1 MAKPIKVVPILTGK
15 AAERFDSTAEK
26 TKAKKGSINFSKE
39 IETAKKILAK
49 AKL

>member
-1 MAKPIKVVPILTGK
+1 MATPIKVVPILTGD
-15 AAERFDSTAEK
+15 AAKRFNSNAEK
-26 TKAKKGSINFSKE
+26 TIAKKGFVNFNKE